1 MADGDVKDYAGEKKK
16 PSIALVISVGPK
28 MPKKPEDTS
37 KPDEAM
43 KKAWEAMVEDNGTYE
58 ISKNEYGQA
67 EMPRTAPPP
76 PMGMMQPDPEQERLR
91 RLQFRRQ
98 YQPPPPP
105 GAMSQNPQGPVGD
118 YGQDGMPRTPYPV
131 PEGQEP
137 PPNPYEQNQRRLMN
151 EYYQKILPMHPDR
164 PQAFAKSFEILK
176 IRSAA
181 PPRRPNPVRMRRE
194 PEPEPEPEMMP
205 EPEEPEEDPAMKRRA
220 MQAVMDKINSIRRQ
234 KDKFDE
240 EEEVAPTSME
250 EMEGSL
256 KDIDLSHFLK
266 PPEER

>member
-37 KPDEAM
+37 KPDEPM
-43 KKAWEAMVEDNGTYE
+43 KKAWEVMVEDNGTYE
-58 ISKNEYGQA
+58 ISKNEGDMNTYLKRL
-67 EMPRTAPPP
+67 M
-76 PMGMMQPDPEQERLR
+76 DLYQER
-91 RLQFRRQ
+91 
-98 YQPPPPP
+98 YGEPPPPP

-118 YGQDGMPRTPYPV
+118 YGQDGMPRTPPPV
-131 PEGQEP
+131 PEGQMP
-137 PPNPYEQNQRRLMN
+137 PPDPYEQNQRRLMD

-256 KDIDLSHFLK
+256 KDVDLSHFLK